1 MNGRSPNRPRSCDC
15 DIVVLGG
22 GPAGAAAAITLAR
35 AGHSVIVIE
44 KSKYERAR
52 IGETLP
58 PRARMSL
65 MRLGVWEAFLSGG
78 HLSSPAVASV
88 WGEEELRER
97 QYVFSP
103 YGSGWH
109 LDRRLFDTMLIEA
122 ARQAGVNVCSDAHIV
137 SCQPLQNG
145 EWQVEVTFD
154 DGADRKRRLIHAAL
168 AIDATGRVA
177 VLARQQG
184 ARRINTDHLVGLA
197 CMLDAGP
204 RDGDGRADQY
214 GGCTLVEASTD
225 GWWYTARLPGH
236 RLIAVYMTDADLL
249 PRSRPMRRSFWQ
261 ARWQQT
267 NRTRERIE
275 GCAVETDPCVVAA
288 NSSFLDPV
296 AGAGW
301 LAVGDAAAA
310 FDPLSSQGLN
320 HALASAVRGA
330 EVLIDRLK
338 GEPQSFAAYQDEVSD
353 TIRTYSRLSAYFYGR
368 EQRWP
373 QSLFWLR
380 RHARLTTRTEPAVT
394 DYASA

>member
-1 MNGRSPNRPRSCDC
+1 MNGRSRNRPRSCDL
-15 DIVVLGG
+15 DVVVLGG

-35 AGHSVIVIE
+35 AGLSVIVIE
-44 KSKYERAR
+44 RSKYERAR

-58 PRARMSL
+58 PRARTSL

-78 HLSSPAVASV
+78 HRSSPGVVSV
-88 WGEEELRER
+88 WGAEELHER
-97 QYVFSP
+97 HYVFSP

-109 LDRRLFDTMLIEA
+109 LDRRLFDTMLIET
-122 ARQAGVNVCSDAHIV
+122 ARQAGATVCSDAHIT
-137 SCQPLQNG
+137 SCRLFPDG

-154 DGADRKRRLIHAAL
+154 EGAGRGRRLIHAAL

-177 VLARQQG
+177 ALARRQG
-184 ARRINTDHLVGLA
+184 ARRINNDHLVGLA

-204 RDGDGRADQY
+204 RERDGSADQY

-225 GWWYTARLPGH
+225 GWWYTARLPEH

-249 PRSRPMRRSFWQ
+249 PRSRLVWRSFWQ
-261 ARWQQT
+261 ARVDQT
-267 NRTRERIE
+267 SRTRERLE

-296 AGAGW
+296 AGDGW

-320 HALASAVRGA
+320 HALTSAIRGA
-330 EVLIDRLK
+330 EVLIEKLK
-338 GEPQSFAAYQDEVSD
+338 GEPQSFGAYQDEVSD

-380 RHARLTTRTEPAVT
+380 RHARLTRRTDPAVT
-394 DYASA
+394 GYACA